1 MNEKNVEIVEAAA
14 TEETAGSA
22 ESQAEKKYTDADVD
36 RIIASK
42 LAREREKFSKQQEAE
57 QQESDFERRERELTI
72 RELKVDAREALEA
85 KGLPA
90 CLSKVLRYDSREAY
104 EESITTIEEVA
115 EEMKKYFEVK
125 RATGVT
131 PAAIPRRNSDSG
143 IRSAF
148 KL

>member
-1 MNEKNVEIVEAAA
+1 MDEKAVETVGAA
-14 TEETAGSA
+14 TTDQTAGNA

-42 LAREREKFSKQQEAE
+42 LAREREKFSKKQAEE

-72 RELKVDAREALEA
+72 RELKADARETLEA

-90 CLSKVLRYDSREAY
+90 CLSKVLRYDSKEAY
-104 EESITTIEEVA
+104 EESMTVIAEVA
-115 EEMKKYFEVK
+115 EELERHFEIR
-125 RATGVT
+125 RATGMT
-131 PAAIPRRNSDSG
+131 PKATINHRNDNS
-143 IRSAF
+143 IRNAF